1 MNCFACCSSV
11 HICFRSFFW
20 CNLHQPGLQY
30 SSPKKT
36 RFSKRDCKKKI
47 NAVFYCTS
55 AATKC
60 NVISGVYIFRVQK
73 TLDFWRQKVRFEGEI
88 SNEKLRLTLKC
99 KLFDKVLEA
108 LRSQMTIIIT
118 SQWWHKTSEKWL
130 PVILPGNH
138 HHFLRFSTSA
148 ATHIT
153 REMLYSPTRICCLFH
168 HKPTTWEKLAK
179 NKRAVISR
187 LSTCLAK
194 VSSPC
199 VLELHFFSRLSSILI
214 EDPTLTSFS

>member
-11 HICFRSFFW
+11 HICFRSFFGAT
-20 CNLHQPGLQY
+20 CINQDCSTIVQRKQDSLNEIVKRRSMLFFIALLLLRNAMLSLECIFLGY
-30 SSPKKT
+30 KKQ
-36 RFSKRDCKKKI
+36 KK
-47 NAVFYCTS
+47 S
-55 AATKC
+55 
-60 NVISGVYIFRVQK
+60 
-73 TLDFWRQKVRFEGEI
+73 LDFWRQKVRFEGEI

-199 VLELHFFSRLSSILI
+199 VLELHFLVVCHQF
-214 EDPTLTSFS
+214 